1 MGSDCSLSRGYGGTP
16 KKILVTG
23 ASGYLGQFIVDALL
37 ARKAK
42 ENLTI
47 SGATHSISPKEA
59 VPFGV
64 KGVKMDGSDLKS
76 VKSVLK
82 SVKPDI
88 IINTMALSSPAVCE
102 KKKELA
108 ENLNSAKA
116 LVDAVK
122 SIVPQALVIHIST
135 DQVYSGVSPD
145 GPYTNKS
152 STIPINAYGKTKLM
166 AEENLRQ
173 LEDYLILRSSGI
185 YGPPPPRQCS
195 KKGTFLQM
203 TEGLLKKPEKSPFFS
218 EEKRSHIYV
227 RDVVK
232 AVLYFVF
239 NYDASL
245 YAEQASFERIYCMGG
260 NGTWSRDKY
269 AEVVAEKLNLKKDS
283 ILPMTRAECKQ
294 KWAHTFKSPADITME
309 SSRLYTILG
318 KPCVPLSEGIEDMIK
333 RQEILKV
340 P

>member
-1 MGSDCSLSRGYGGTP
+1 MGSDCSLSRG
-16 KKILVTG
+16 
-23 ASGYLGQFIVDALL
+23 

-152 STIPINAYGKTKLM
+152 STIVTRMMKATMRFLSALVLILSRQPINAYGKTKLM

-318 KPCVPLSEGIEDMIK
+318 KPCVPLNEGIEDMIK